1 MAGAPRATIALLSP
15 QHPMTALP
23 LPSPDA
29 QAASAALCRL
39 IAAEI
44 DAAGGWL
51 SFARFM
57 ERALYTPGLGYYAG
71 GTHKFGAAGDFVTAP
86 ELSPLF
92 AQTLAAQTAQI
103 MALSAPHIVE
113 VGAGSG
119 QLAADLLLELEARA
133 ALPESYAILDLS
145 GELRARQQATLA
157 ERAPHLVP
165 RVRWLDRLPE
175 RFDGL
180 VLANELL
187 DALPVHL
194 VVWGSEEAPEAVFER
209 GVSVESERFVWRDR
223 PASGRLLER
232 AQQLTAE
239 TELPTGYLSEI
250 GLAAGDW
257 TAAWAPILGRG
268 ALLLI
273 DYGFPRHEFY
283 HPQRSEGTLMCHYRH
298 RAHADPFYLPGLQ
311 DITAHV
317 DFTAVV
323 EAGHA
328 AGLDF
333 LGYTTQGVILLNCG
347 LTEVLAR
354 TPYEDRARYLPLA
367 ASAQKL
373 LGPSEMG
380 ELFKV
385 MALGKGIEN
394 TLLGFAQGDR
404 SATL

>member
-1 MAGAPRATIALLSP
+1 MQAIVTYGPSAQYGDTVGMTIPPEHPGWQVMATRT
-15 QHPMTALP
+15 PMTV
-23 LPSPDA
+23 S
-29 QAASAALCRL
+29 
-39 IAAEI
+39 
-44 DAAGGWL
+44 GGL
-51 SFARFM
+51 VR
-57 ERALYTPGLGYYAG
+57 GN
-71 GTHKFGAAGDFVTAP
+71 
-86 ELSPLF
+86 
-92 AQTLAAQTAQI
+92 I
-103 MALSAPHIVE
+103 MNVRRPIVE
-113 VGAGSG
+113 NDEVVG
-119 QLAADLLLELEARA
+119 
-133 ALPESYAILDLS
+133 YI
-145 GELRARQQATLA
+145 
-157 ERAPHLVP
+157 
-165 RVRWLDRLPE
+165 W
-175 RFDGL
+175 
-180 VLANELL
+180 ANELL

-194 VVWGSEEAPEAVFER
+194 VVWGSEEAPVAVFER

-257 TAAWAPILGRG
+257 TAAWAPILGHG

-333 LGYTTQGVILLNCG
+333 LGYTTQGVFLLNCG

-354 TPYEDRARYLPLA
+354 TPYEDRAHYLPLA